1 MTVYS
6 RLILDSS
13 KLMGTIVLMLTLSAC
28 EQAAEPEK
36 IDVVR
41 PAKLITVS
49 SSNNVK
55 NYNFPAVIEAA
66 TSRDL
71 AFQVSG
77 QIVELNVSSGAEV
90 KKGTVI
96 AKLDQRQYRNEL
108 QSAQTQFD
116 NAKSEYQRAERL
128 IAEDAIAKNVFEQ
141 RKSQLDVASAQ
152 LDNAKKALEDTVL
165 YSPFDG
171 AVAAKLADELDTV
184 GPSAPVITLQ
194 TIGAA
199 EAVVKIPASLIAKS
213 KQINPI
219 ETVVLLDSAP
229 ELPMPAEVVEASGLA
244 DEKSQTFEIKFGF
257 TPPESLRILPGMTG
271 VVKSKLTFSNDA
283 ASQIT
288 IPLNAVLS
296 DGQGQYVWL
305 ASGDPMTVTRRNVT
319 VGASVGESLAID
331 SGLLAGDVIVGA
343 GASYLF
349 EGMKVRRLED

>member
-1 MTVYS
+1 MITLNRPILKPS
-6 RLILDSS
+6 RVIS
-13 KLMGTIVLMLTLSAC
+13 VLALAFVLSAC
-28 EQAAEPEK
+28 KQAAEDEK
-36 IDVVR
+36 VDVVR
-41 PAKLITVS
+41 PAKLITVNS
-49 SSNNVK
+49 SSNVK

-66 TSRDL
+66 TSRNL

-77 QIVELNVSSGAEV
+77 QIVELNVSPGNEV
-90 KKGTVI
+90 KKGAVI

-108 QSAQTQFD
+108 QSAQTLFD
-116 NAKSEYQRAERL
+116 NAKSVYRRAERL

-141 RKSQLDVASAQ
+141 RKSQFDVASVQ

-171 AVAAKLADELDTV
+171 VVAAKLANELETV
-184 GPSAPVITLQ
+184 GPTAPVITLQ
-194 TIGAA
+194 TTGAA
-199 EAVVKIPASLIAKS
+199 EAVVKIPANLVAKS

-219 ETVVLLDSAP
+219 EILVLLDSAP
-229 ELPMPAEVVEASGLA
+229 DLPMPAEIVETSGLA
-244 DEKSQTFEIKFGF
+244 DEKSQTFELKFGF

-271 VVKSKLTFSNDA
+271 VVKSKLAFSNDTEP
-283 ASQIT
+283 QIT

-305 ASGDPMTVTRRNVT
+305 ASGTPLVVTRRDVT

-331 SGLLAGDVIVGA
+331 SGLVVGDVIVGA

-349 EGMKVRRLED
+349 EGMKIRRLED